1 MAATAFDHTI
11 IGACENLRKESIDLA
26 GQNHP
31 MMLERKN
38 GALSFVTAAEN
49 GNVDVQVDSVGDGT
63 KLTTLKILYDQP
75 SRACEASTSLNTNI
89 CNDVTTGTSR
99 KQFTK
104 AISKKISSKPRHFTN
119 DELVII
125 CQGSPEYIKNR
136 LMSDLRATKEA
147 LNEVLLAELSAM
159 KGKIYHWDGQETQ
172 SGNSKSLQ
180 LLRTDNGQDLPQPGN
195 FVQIAQDFDKMKFT
209 GVPAVI
215 GDGYFDR
222 YMRLNNLACCNSVTP
237 YASNVS
243 NGGVAFYYDHKAS
256 TILGANKTLVIPYGL
271 VHFISFNKNANI
283 VKLLAES
290 GGNVGKIGSEFH
302 MVVPDP
308 DGYPFSWNFD
318 MKWDCTTER
327 WKYMYSLHWDVFN
340 IIQADS
346 FASDTGTPD
355 CSDDNVGVSGVF
367 SYQITRG

>member
-38 GALSFVTAAEN
+38 GALAFTTDAQN
-49 GNVDVQVDSVGDGT
+49 GNVDVQVDQVGDGT

-75 SRACEASTSLNTNI
+75 TRACQASTSLTTNI
-89 CNDVTTGTSR
+89 CNDTTTTPTR

-104 AISKKISSKPRHFTN
+104 AISKKISSPGRYFSN
-119 DELVII
+119 DDLVIL
-125 CQGSPEYIKNR
+125 CQGSPEFIKTR
-136 LMSDLRATKEA
+136 LMSDLRATKE
-147 LNEVLLAELSAM
+147 LMNEVLLAELNTM
-159 KGKIYHWDGQETQ
+159 KGKIYHWDGTETQ
-172 SGNSKSLQ
+172 SGSSKSLQ
-180 LLRTDNGQDLPQPGN
+180 LLLTSSGQDLPQPGN
-195 FVQIAQDFDKMKFT
+195 FVQIAQDFDNMKFS

-222 YMRLNNLACCNSVTP
+222 YMRLNNLACCNSNTP
-237 YASNVS
+237 YAQNVS
-243 NGGVAFYYDHKAS
+243 NGGVNYFYDHKAGD
-256 TILGANKTLVIPYGL
+256 IFGANKVLVIPYGL
-271 VHFISFNKNANI
+271 IHLITFNKNANI
-283 VKLLAES
+283 VKMFGAN
-290 GGNVGKIGSEFH
+290 GGNVGQIGTEFH
-302 MVVPDP
+302 MVIPDP

-340 IIQADS
+340 TIQADS
-346 FASDTGTPD
+346 FASDSGTPD

-367 SYQITRG
+367 SYSISKG